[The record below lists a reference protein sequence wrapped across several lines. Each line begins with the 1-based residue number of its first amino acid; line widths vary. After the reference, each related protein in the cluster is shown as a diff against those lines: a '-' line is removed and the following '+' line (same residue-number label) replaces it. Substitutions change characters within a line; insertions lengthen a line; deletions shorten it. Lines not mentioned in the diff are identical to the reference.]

1 MFNCFFIVNKVI
13 TKMKFLLLVI
23 FLIPKYLFACTI
35 CDIEVPHVMVNA
47 EITAKDKKTTF
58 DIEWNFQKE
67 FVSGLTQYDTNE
79 NNVLDKDEQLLIKEN
94 LMEYIKGL
102 HYLTDIEYKHKNKLT
117 KSKFIETIIPTQSEL
132 YFENEAMSFRYSFDL
147 DIIFKHNHSLFLG
160 FNDEGGNFS
169 FILQNVTIHNY
180 PHSYT
185 LDKNTI
191 SSKITF
197 NNPKA
202 IKKSILIKADTPIK
216 KLDIIENQI
225 EEKTYLDILGE
236 KLTEI
241 KNSLKTI
248 LVDIKENN
256 SLISYF
262 WLLLFSFLYG
272 IVHAIGPGHG
282 KSLVS
287 SYFINQDKSYI
298 KAFSVASLIGVVHTF
313 SAFIMTLIVFY
324 SVGFI
329 FNSTIV
335 NMEQITTKVSAVIII
350 MIALYLI
357 YKKISKTKQNF
368 VFKPAPETSFVT
380 QQDIKHTQNLSCG
393 CNSCKTTSTD
403 LGVILA
409 AGIIPCPGTIT
420 VFLFTMGL
428 GIYFVGFLSAVFMS
442 LGMSL
447 IIFITAIISVK
458 IRKTAVTN
466 TLILKTMEYA
476 SLIFILFLG
485 ILLLTVN

>member
-1 MFNCFFIVNKVI
+1 
-13 TKMKFLLLVI
+13 MKLLLL
-23 FLIPKYLFACTI
+23 LILLLPKYLVACTI
-35 CDIEVPHVMVNA
+35 CDTEIPLVTVNA
-47 EITAKDKKTTF
+47 EITAKEKTTAF
-58 DIEWNFQKE
+58 DIEWNFHQE

-79 NNVLDKDEQLLIKEN
+79 NQKFDKEEQLLIKES
-94 LMEYIKGL
+94 LISYIKEL

-117 KSKFIETIIPTQSEL
+117 ESNYIDTITPTSSEL
-132 YFENEAMSFRYSFDL
+132 YFENDTMVLRYKFDL
-147 DIIFKHNHSLFLG
+147 EIIFKNRHSLYLG
-160 FNDEGGNFS
+160 FNDEGGNFN
-169 FILQNVTIHNY
+169 FVLKNVTLHNY
-180 PHSYT
+180 PHSYI
-185 LDKNTI
+185 LDKDSY

-197 NNPKA
+197 NNPNSVEK
-202 IKKSILIKADTPIK
+202 
-216 KLDIIENQI
+216 IEEVTLENVELVTSEEQI
-225 EEKTYLDILGE
+225 NIPQPQEKEKTYLEILAE

-241 KNSLKTI
+241 KNSLKSVLI
-248 LVDIKENN
+248 DIKENN

-272 IVHAIGPGHG
+272 IIHAVGPGHG

-287 SYFINQDKSYI
+287 SYFINQEKSYI
-298 KAFSVASLIGVVHTF
+298 KAFTVASLIGVVHTF
-313 SAFIMTLIVFY
+313 SAFIMTLVVYY

-335 NMEQITTKVSAVIII
+335 NIEQITTKVSAVIII
-350 MIALYLI
+350 SIALYLM
-357 YKKISKTKQNF
+357 YKKLSKTKQKF
-368 VFKPAPETSFVT
+368 TFTQSKSTTSFVT
-380 QQDIKHTQNLSCG
+380 TPNIQHTQNLSCA

-420 VFLFTMGL
+420 VFLFTMSL

-447 IIFITAIISVK
+447 IIFITAVISVK

-466 TLILKTMEYA
+466 TLLLKVMEYG

-485 ILLLTVN
+485 ILLLTVV